1 MRILLMPPA
10 QAPGP
15 ENSAS
20 NVPCHHSTML
30 RNSLRDL
37 APPIARQLYRDLR
50 SGRRE
55 YRSFTEAQN
64 AAAPGY
70 SSTDLTWT
78 VAKKTEAFRSSTAV
92 TDPVIT
98 SSEFALFATL
108 FALRDLTS
116 LSVLDFGGAAGA
128 SYYRARPWVRARS
141 VDWRVIETAAMVEA
155 ARTSAP
161 AELSFHPDLFSATTD
176 WTSPPDVVL
185 VSSTLQYLEDPETTL
200 SDLVGT
206 EPRVLVLARTPL
218 ASSSRSHTLVQ
229 KSRLSE
235 NGPGSLPPGVRDS
248 TFAYPVTFL
257 PLQTV
262 TSILSARY
270 RHVHHIVEE
279 SNLRTLRGGVVV
291 GQHSFIASG
300 QGSR

>member
-1 MRILLMPPA
+1 VRIPLMPPA
-10 QAPGP
+10 QAPGL

-20 NVPCHHSTML
+20 NVPYHHSTML

-37 APPIARQLYRDLR
+37 VPPIARQLYRDLR

-141 VDWRVIETAAMVEA
+141 VDWREIETAAMVEA

-176 WTSPPDVVL
+176 WTSPP
-185 VSSTLQYLEDPETTL
+185 P
-200 SDLVGT
+200 
-206 EPRVLVLARTPL
+206 
-218 ASSSRSHTLVQ
+218 
-229 KSRLSE
+229 
-235 NGPGSLPPGVRDS
+235 
-248 TFAYPVTFL
+248 
-257 PLQTV
+257 
-262 TSILSARY
+262 TSFS
-270 RHVHHIVEE
+270 
-279 SNLRTLRGGVVV
+279 
-291 GQHSFIASG
+291 
-300 QGSR
+300 